1 MSKDAIKLPKDAPQ
15 ELLDAVIENDIEV
28 DDEGEEGLSDE
39 QFSAILAGAA
49 KDAVNYIDQD
59 IAPSRETAMKY
70 YRGDLF
76 GNEEEGLSQVV
87 MTEVRD
93 TVQAVL
99 PSLLRVFVSG
109 ENAVEFTP
117 RTEQKVAEAE
127 QATDYVSYVFMND
140 NPGFQLLWNGFK
152 DALVAKTG
160 VFKWWTKTST
170 KVYEENYSGL
180 EEGVLNILAAVPGVE
195 LLTSSQDE
203 PTGGI
208 DQETGAPVPPTF
220 SVKIRRKVDDKRQ
233 VVECIPPEELIIA
246 RNARDLDTADFVA
259 HRCLKTMSEL
269 VEMGFDEEEIE
280 EHGSTSA
287 NLEFNETALVRNP
300 ALLVLAGEAADSV
313 DESMNRYLY
322 LESYIRADKDGDG
335 IAELRRVCSINDNC
349 YVLFDEVVDEVKF
362 AIICPDPE
370 PHLAI
375 GSSLA
380 DQVMDLQLIKS
391 NVVRKTLDSLAQ
403 SIHPRT
409 GYVEGQVNVDDLMN
423 PETGGLIRM
432 TQPGMI
438 QDLSQP
444 FVGQAA
450 MPIVAWL
457 DDVRAARTGV
467 SKASQGL
474 DPDVLQSTTKAA
486 VTATVAAAEQ
496 RLEMIARIFAETG
509 IKRLFKGLLRE
520 IVRNQDKARMVR
532 LRGEWVNI
540 DPRDWDADMDVVVNV
555 GLGNGGIAA
564 QSQMLMQIIGKQ
576 EMILQQYGPSNPLV
590 DVRMYRNAMVKLI
603 SINGFKDANT
613 YFKPVTDE
621 VLAQLAQP
629 PQAPQQP
636 DPAAILAQ
644 AQAAKLQNDIK
655 IANEQ
660 MQLDREKA
668 AREDDLKRDQLDA
681 DIMLRAWDIQAKN
694 GTQLQ
699 VENIYAMIQRDRDAR
714 KAEVEQARVALSGQ
728 HQMEQRQQQADV
740 ARQRAMQ
747 MQQQQPP
754 GVQ

>member
-1 MSKDAIKLPKDAPQ
+1 MSKHAIKLPKDAPQ
-15 ELLDAVIENDIEV
+15 ELLDAVEENDIEV
-28 DDEGEEGLSDE
+28 DDGEEGEGLTNE
-39 QFSAILAGAA
+39 QFATIVAA
-49 KDAVNYIDQD
+49 AARDAVNYIDED
-59 IAPSRETAMKY
+59 IAPDRERAMQY

-109 ENAVEFTP
+109 ENAVEFAP
-117 RTEQKVAEAE
+117 RTEAKVAEAE

-152 DALVAKTG
+152 DALVSKTG
-160 VFKWWTKTST
+160 VYKWWTKTST
-170 KVYEENYSGL
+170 KVYEESYTGL
-180 EEGVLNILAAVPGVE
+180 EEGVVNVLAAVPGVE
-195 LLTSSQDE
+195 LLGSSPE

-208 DQETGAPVPPTF
+208 DQETGAPIPPTF
-220 SVKIRRKVDDKRQ
+220 SVKIRRKVEERRQ

-246 RNARDLDTADFVA
+246 RNARDLDSADFVA

-280 EHGSTSA
+280 EHGSTTS
-287 NLEFNETALVRNP
+287 NLEFNEAALVRNP
-300 ALLVLAGEAADSV
+300 ALTILAGQAADTI
-313 DESMNRYLY
+313 DESMNRYLFI
-322 LESYIRADKDGDG
+322 ESYIRADRDGDG
-335 IAELRRVCSINDNC
+335 VAELRRVCSINDNC
-349 YVLFDEVVDEVKF
+349 YILFDEVVDEVKF
-362 AIICPDPE
+362 AVLCPDPE

-444 FVGQAA
+444 FVGQQA
-450 MPIVAWL
+450 MPIIAWL

-540 DPRDWDADMDVVVNV
+540 DPRDWDAEMDVIVNV

-564 QSQMLMQIIGKQ
+564 QTQMLMQIIGKQ
-576 EMILQQYGPSNPLV
+576 EQILQQYGPSNPLV

-603 SINGFKDANT
+603 SINGFKDANS

-629 PQAPQQP
+629 PQQPQQP

-644 AQAAKLQNDIK
+644 AQAAKLQNDVE
-655 IANEQ
+655 IANKQ
-660 MQLDREKA
+660 FQLDAEKA

-681 DIMLRAWDIQAKN
+681 DIMLRAWEIQAKN

-699 VENIYAMIQRDRDAR
+699 VENIYALIQRDRDAR
-714 KAEVEQARVALSGQ
+714 KAEVEQAKVALNGQ
-728 HQMEQRQQQADV
+728 HQAEQRQQAADL
-740 ARQRAMQ
+740 ARQRVMQ